1 MRIAVCDDDLRDQ
14 EQLDKAIQGW
24 DPTRGTEKFINGAAL
39 LEAAKR
45 PPVFD
50 IAFLDIYMPG
60 ENGVDI
66 ARALKKT
73 SPETEIVFITTSES
87 HAVPAFSLGALHYL
101 VKPVTTDGII
111 EAFRRLAKLRAR
123 QRETLSFSVGG
134 GVCTVFL
141 SQICAL
147 ESGSHAVEVSLDD
160 GRRMKTR
167 TPLCEL
173 AQKLGKHF
181 LKVNRGVIV
190 NMEHIERMGTDC
202 CILRNGSR
210 FFLAVRERSAICAA
224 YSDYL
229 LDRFSRRENGQE
241 AGS

>member
-1 MRIAVCDDDLRDQ
+1 MRIAVCDDALREQ
-14 EQLDKAIQGW
+14 EQFDEAMRRW
-24 DPTRGTEKFINGAAL
+24 DPTRETEKFFSGAAL

-45 PPVFD
+45 TPAFD
-50 IAFLDIYMPG
+50 IAFIDIYMPG

-66 ARALKKT
+66 ARALQET
-73 SPETEIVFITTSES
+73 SPETGIVFVTTSEN

-111 EAFRRLAKLRAR
+111 EAFRRLAELRTK

-134 GVCTVFL
+134 DVCTVFL
-141 SQICAL
+141 SQICSL
-147 ESGSHAVEVSLDD
+147 ESGNHAVEVSLDD
-160 GRRMKTR
+160 GRRLKTR
-167 TPLCEL
+167 MPLYEL
-173 AQKLGKHF
+173 EQKADKRF
-181 LKVNRGVIV
+181 LKINRGVIV

-202 CILRNGSR
+202 CFLRNGSR

-229 LDRFSRRENGQE
+229 LDRFSHRKNRWET
-241 AGS
+241 GS

>member
-1 MRIAVCDDDLRDQ
+1 MRIAVCDDALSEQ
-14 EQLDKAIQGW
+14 EQFDEAMRGW
-24 DPTRGTEKFINGAAL
+24 DPTRETEKFFNGAAL

-45 PPVFD
+45 TPAFD
-50 IAFLDIYMPG
+50 IVFLDIYIPG

-73 SPETEIVFITTSES
+73 SPETEIVFVTASGS
-87 HAVPAFSLGALHYL
+87 HAVSAFSLGALHYL

-111 EAFRRLAKLRAR
+111 EAFRRFAELRTR

-134 GVCTVFL
+134 DVCTVFL
-141 SQICAL
+141 SQICSL
-147 ESGSHAVEVSLDD
+147 ESGNHAVEISLDD
-160 GRRMKTR
+160 GRQLKTR
-167 TPLCEL
+167 TPLHEL
-173 AQKLGKHF
+173 EQRAGKRF

-229 LDRFSRRENGQE
+229 LDRFPHGENG
-241 AGS
+241 

>member
-1 MRIAVCDDDLRDQ
+1 MRIAVCDDDLREQ
-14 EQLDKAIQGW
+14 EQIDEAIQGW
-24 DPTRGTEKFINGAAL
+24 DSTRRTERFFIGADL

-45 PPVFD
+45 TPGFD
-50 IAFLDIYMPG
+50 IAFLDVYMPG

-66 ARALKKT
+66 ARALKKI
-73 SPETEIVFITTSES
+73 SPETEIVFVTTSES

-111 EAFRRLAKLRAR
+111 EAFRRLAELRTR

-134 GVCTVFL
+134 GICTVFL
-141 SQICAL
+141 SQICSL
-147 ESGSHAVEVSLDD
+147 ESGNHAVEISLDD
-160 GRRMKTR
+160 GRRLKTR
-167 TPLCEL
+167 TPLYEL
-173 AQKLGKHF
+173 EQKSGKRF

-229 LDRFSRRENGQE
+229 LDR
-241 AGS
+241 